1 MTEGVST
8 GSGALEENVVT
19 SGELEGQ
26 GGRVGMVRR
35 EGAADVALLF
45 HCSPQSRSERAGH
58 SVYHV

>member
-1 MTEGVST
+1 M
-8 GSGALEENVVT
+8 EEKVVT

-45 HCSPQSRSERAGH
+45 HYCSPQSRSERAGH